1 MDPDVDR
8 ERRFRSNW
16 GRSVI
21 TAAVAYN
28 RSWSRSDWGGKSV
41 VGNRTPTSGSR
52 RGGVETRG
60 RRSIEA
66 AKPAAVRGDAE
77 HVESQR
83 AGGQSVSTDEQ
94 VELNR

>member
-1 MDPDVDR
+1 M
-8 ERRFRSNW
+8 S
-16 GRSVI
+16 SV
-21 TAAVAYN
+21 TGHPPLA
-28 RSWSRSDWGGKSV
+28 RGG
-41 VGNRTPTSGSR
+41 
-52 RGGVETRG
+52 GGVETRG